1 LKQFLKQLVLPP
13 VLWMLPLLAV
23 LIFWRRRWARKLL
36 LLTVCGI
43 FILHSGLVAYWLRYP
58 LEARYPPLLKPRDAG
73 PYDVIVVLTS
83 ASIPA
88 GGLLAFP
95 TIDEA
100 MFRRLDEAW
109 RLYRLNPKPIIV
121 SGGHVNP
128 FTPDRG
134 ENKIACEYLLRW
146 GVAPHHVIGEAK
158 SRDTF
163 ESAVE
168 TSKLLRQRSWK
179 RYLLVTS
186 AVHMPR
192 SMLAFSRLA
201 PEPIP
206 APGDFTLDALRFSP
220 LDFAPSESAARTIAS
235 TLHEYVGLI
244 NYYWRIRASG
254 LSRLQALAS
263 APAILEMAGGLRQVV
278 ERLPQQRK

>member
-1 LKQFLKQLVLPP
+1 MFILKQFLKQLILPP
-13 VLWMLPLLAV
+13 MAWMLLLLIV

-36 LLTVCGI
+36 FLTICLIVG
-43 FILHSGLVAYWLRYP
+43 LHSGIIGYWLRHP
-58 LEARYPPLLKPRDAG
+58 LESRYPPILDTKNAGNYDA
-73 PYDVIVVLTS
+73 IVVLTS

-88 GGLLAFP
+88 GGLIPFP
-95 TIDEA
+95 SVDEA

-109 RLYRLNPKPIIV
+109 RLYKMAPKPIIV

-128 FTPDRG
+128 FTPPQN
-134 ENKIACEYLLRW
+134 ENKIARNYLIAW
-146 GVAPHHVIGEAK
+146 GIPEDSVLGEVR

-168 TSKLLRQRSWK
+168 VGKLLQQKNWR

-192 SMLAFSRLA
+192 SMLAFSAKA

-206 APGDFTLDALRFSP
+206 APGDFSLREWKLTP
-220 LDFAPSESAARTIAS
+220 LDFAPSENAARAIAS
-235 TLHEYVGLI
+235 SLHEYVGLA
-244 NYYWRIRASG
+244 NYYWRIYVASD
-254 LSRLQALAS
+254 
-263 APAILEMAGGLRQVV
+263 P
-278 ERLPQQRK
+278 